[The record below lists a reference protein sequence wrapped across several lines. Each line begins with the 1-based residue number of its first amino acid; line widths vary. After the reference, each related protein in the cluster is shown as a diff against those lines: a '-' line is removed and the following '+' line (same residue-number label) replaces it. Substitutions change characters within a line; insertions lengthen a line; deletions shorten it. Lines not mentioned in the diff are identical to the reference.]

1 MVQLSLKKMG
11 SINVKREFSI
21 ILLIITCLSGC
32 SAFQSVESNKP
43 HASITS
49 APTVTSSPTISSSAI
64 KQEVTPTPMVQDTN
78 VWEYADTH
86 NHPFEG
92 ILTDYKI
99 ENGKLITITVK
110 PTVALK
116 TPTDPLKNSTQKFD
130 VPYVIKVRDDVNV
143 SSRITDAQKKLLIL
157 NGKYIVRI
165 DDWVYKGDHFL
176 GTTIETIYYEVT
188 KKFFSLKDNSDFSEC
203 GIEGCKRIT
212 N

>member
-1 MVQLSLKKMG
+1 MG
-11 SINVKREFSI
+11 SINVKLKFLL
-21 ILLIITCLSGC
+21 ILLIISCLHGC
-32 SAFQSVESNKP
+32 SAFQSVKSNKLDTF
-43 HASITS
+43 IIS
-49 APTVTSSPTISSSAI
+49 APSVTLSPTLSPSAV
-64 KQEVTPTPMVQDTN
+64 KQEVTPNPKVEVTN
-78 VWEYADTH
+78 VWEFADTH
-86 NHPFEG
+86 YHPFEG